1 MRHES
6 GDKLTKCTHSYY
18 SLINDRSQGC
28 QYLWEDS
35 ISGKHGTITE
45 ISYFKVDQIHIG
57 GQ

>member
-28 QYLWEDS
+28 QYLLEDMVKR
-35 ISGKHGTITE
+35 ISRLVVVVVFLLTT
-45 ISYFKVDQIHIG
+45 S
-57 GQ
+57 

>member
-28 QYLWEDS
+28 QYLWEDMVKR
-35 ISGKHGTITE
+35 ISRL
-45 ISYFKVDQIHIG
+45 V
-57 GQ
+57 